1 MKTTLKKKLFGL
13 SLSLFVAVIA
23 IGIASCSSTK
33 QVVDNAPSVQK
44 AQKAERFHA
53 AESRVQNSFGYAEA
67 RERSDEIQPI
77 NLILDADFGSST
89 DDLFALMMINHF
101 MDEGRVDLKGIIV
114 DREGAKNAGVVD
126 IFNTYYGHPNVPV
139 GLERNGVKNPRCF
152 IPYNGICDLKDVHGN
167 PMFKRSFDEN
177 KCMEGYKLYRK
188 LLSEA
193 KDKSITVVAIGFMT
207 TIAQL
212 FESGADEYSKEKGV
226 DLFGKKVK
234 AVYIQSG
241 RFEAGDSLS
250 GYNMRAASKQAAV
263 FYNNLPKD
271 VDIIM
276 SPSNIGDLMDYSPKD
291 VLADLSTTERNPIK
305 AVYTHYTCDTGQRM
319 WDTNCLV
326 NAVDGDE
333 GYYLSPRGW
342 VTFVDLGEAS
352 QMLFKVDPAGNAR
365 YQMPGD
371 SYFAQEKL
379 MEIRRYNRIN
389 KYPSQYTIESPQ
401 PILTR
406 DAAVEW
412 TRPRLT
418 QLMDKYLGT
427 AGNSLDLDEL
437 RNVFRPIG
445 YYGANVGDYRKAE
458 KMLVDTLYT
467 EMLHKAANLGKKSLF
482 IVTGSPSSGKSTVM
496 KQMDLSKVGLVF
508 ESSLNGQSRL
518 ENVIEQAKQEGF
530 KDITVMMVYNDLL
543 TCFKNS
549 ISKGKQTNR
558 FVSLGY
564 LVNSF
569 RDNISKLNRI
579 HKQHPDVEII
589 PMDCAGNKKA
599 QRVSFEEAA
608 NWNYKVSNDDVHALL
623 SYLKEQIAEGDLDT
637 SQLSQIARGI
647 TRLDEFGEENLS
659 LARDIERQI
668 SEKKQ

>member
-1 MKTTLKKKLFGL
+1 MKATLKKKLFGL

-33 QVVDNAPSVQK
+33 QVVNNAPSVPK
-44 AQKAERFHA
+44 AQKAE
-53 AESRVQNSFGYAEA
+53 
-67 RERSDEIQPI
+67 PI

-226 DLFGKKVK
+226 DLFSKKVK

-647 TRLDEFGEENLS
+647 TRLDEFGEENLR

>member
-33 QVVDNAPSVQK
+33 QVVNNAPSVPK
-44 AQKAERFHA
+44 AQKAE
-53 AESRVQNSFGYAEA
+53 
-67 RERSDEIQPI
+67 PI

-496 KQMDLSKVGLVF
+496 KQMDLNKVGLVF

>member
-13 SLSLFVAVIA
+13 PLSLFVAVIA

-33 QVVDNAPSVQK
+33 QVVNNAPSVPK
-44 AQKAERFHA
+44 AQKAE
-53 AESRVQNSFGYAEA
+53 
-67 RERSDEIQPI
+67 PI

>member
-23 IGIASCSSTK
+23 TGIASCSSTK
-33 QVVDNAPSVQK
+33 QVVNNAPSVPK
-44 AQKAERFHA
+44 AQKAE
-53 AESRVQNSFGYAEA
+53 
-67 RERSDEIQPI
+67 PI

-482 IVTGSPSSGKSTVM
+482 IITGSPSSGKSTVM

>member
-23 IGIASCSSTK
+23 TGIASCSSTK
-33 QVVDNAPSVQK
+33 QVVNNAPNVPK
-44 AQKAERFHA
+44 AQKAE
-53 AESRVQNSFGYAEA
+53 
-67 RERSDEIQPI
+67 PI

-212 FESGADEYSKEKGV
+212 FESGADEYSNEKGV

-647 TRLDEFGEENLS
+647 TRLDEFGEENLR

>member
-1 MKTTLKKKLFGL
+1 MKTTLKKKFFGL

-33 QVVDNAPSVQK
+33 QVVNNAPSVPK
-44 AQKAERFHA
+44 AQKAE
-53 AESRVQNSFGYAEA
+53 
-67 RERSDEIQPI
+67 PI

-623 SYLKEQIAEGDLDT
+623 SYLKEQIAAGDLDT

>member
-33 QVVDNAPSVQK
+33 QVVNNAPSVPK
-44 AQKAERFHA
+44 AQKAE
-53 AESRVQNSFGYAEA
+53 
-67 RERSDEIQPI
+67 PI

-212 FESGADEYSKEKGV
+212 FESGADEYSNEKGV

>member
-13 SLSLFVAVIA
+13 SLSLFVAAIA

-33 QVVDNAPSVQK
+33 QVVNNAPSVPK
-44 AQKAERFHA
+44 AQKAE
-53 AESRVQNSFGYAEA
+53 
-67 RERSDEIQPI
+67 PI

-418 QLMDKYLGT
+418 QLIDKYLGT

>member
-23 IGIASCSSTK
+23 TGIASCSSTK
-33 QVVDNAPSVQK
+33 QVVNNAPSVPK
-44 AQKAERFHA
+44 AQKAE
-53 AESRVQNSFGYAEA
+53 
-67 RERSDEIQPI
+67 PI

>member
-33 QVVDNAPSVQK
+33 QVVNNAPSVPK
-44 AQKAERFHA
+44 AQKAE
-53 AESRVQNSFGYAEA
+53 
-67 RERSDEIQPI
+67 PI

-508 ESSLNGQSRL
+508 ESSLNGQSHL

>member
-13 SLSLFVAVIA
+13 SLSLFVAVIS

-33 QVVDNAPSVQK
+33 QVVNNAPSVPK
-44 AQKAERFHA
+44 AQKAE
-53 AESRVQNSFGYAEA
+53 
-67 RERSDEIQPI
+67 PI

-589 PMDCAGNKKA
+589 PMDCSGNKKA

-647 TRLDEFGEENLS
+647 TRLDEFGEENLR

>member
-33 QVVDNAPSVQK
+33 QVVNNAPSVPK
-44 AQKAERFHA
+44 VQKAE
-53 AESRVQNSFGYAEA
+53 
-67 RERSDEIQPI
+67 PI

-212 FESGADEYSKEKGV
+212 FESGADEYSNEKGV

-412 TRPRLT
+412 TCPRLT

-647 TRLDEFGEENLS
+647 TRLDEFGEENLR

>member
-13 SLSLFVAVIA
+13 SLSLFVAVTA

-33 QVVDNAPSVQK
+33 QVVNNAPSVPK
-44 AQKAERFHA
+44 VQKAE
-53 AESRVQNSFGYAEA
+53 
-67 RERSDEIQPI
+67 PI

-234 AVYIQSG
+234 AIYIQSG

>member
-33 QVVDNAPSVQK
+33 QVVNNAPNVPK
-44 AQKAERFHA
+44 AQKAE
-53 AESRVQNSFGYAEA
+53 
-67 RERSDEIQPI
+67 PI

>member
-33 QVVDNAPSVQK
+33 QVVNNAPSVPKVQK
-44 AQKAERFHA
+44 VE
-53 AESRVQNSFGYAEA
+53 
-67 RERSDEIQPI
+67 PI

-226 DLFGKKVK
+226 DLFDKKVK

-647 TRLDEFGEENLS
+647 TRLDEFGEENLR

>member
-33 QVVDNAPSVQK
+33 QVVNNAPSVPK
-44 AQKAERFHA
+44 VQKAE
-53 AESRVQNSFGYAEA
+53 
-67 RERSDEIQPI
+67 PI
-77 NLILDADFGSST
+77 NLILDADFCSST

-101 MDEGRVDLKGIIV
+101 MDEGRVDLKGVIV

-496 KQMDLSKVGLVF
+496 
-508 ESSLNGQSRL
+508 
-518 ENVIEQAKQEGF
+518 
-530 KDITVMMVYNDLL
+530 
-543 TCFKNS
+543 
-549 ISKGKQTNR
+549 
-558 FVSLGY
+558 
-564 LVNSF
+564 
-569 RDNISKLNRI
+569 
-579 HKQHPDVEII
+579 
-589 PMDCAGNKKA
+589 
-599 QRVSFEEAA
+599 
-608 NWNYKVSNDDVHALL
+608 
-623 SYLKEQIAEGDLDT
+623 
-637 SQLSQIARGI
+637 
-647 TRLDEFGEENLS
+647 
-659 LARDIERQI
+659 
-668 SEKKQ
+668 

>member
-33 QVVDNAPSVQK
+33 QVVNNAPNVPK
-44 AQKAERFHA
+44 AQKAE
-53 AESRVQNSFGYAEA
+53 
-67 RERSDEIQPI
+67 PI

-608 NWNYKVSNDDVHALL
+608 NWNYNVSNDDVHALL
-623 SYLKEQIAEGDLDT
+623 SYLKEQIAEGDLNT

-647 TRLDEFGEENLS
+647 TRLDEFGEENLR

>member
-1 MKTTLKKKLFGL
+1 MKSTTKKQHFWLPMGL
-13 SLSLFVAVIA
+13 LVAVMAIA
-23 IGIASCSSTK
+23 MASCSSTK
-33 QVVDNAPSVQK
+33 QIAEKAPATLSTQK
-44 AQKAERFHA
+44 TE
-53 AESRVQNSFGYAEA
+53 
-67 RERSDEIQPI
+67 PI

-89 DDLFALMMINHF
+89 DDLFALMMINHY

-114 DREGAKNAGVVD
+114 DREGEKNAGVVD
-126 IFNTYYGHPNVPV
+126 IMNTYYGHPNVPV

-152 IPYNGICDLKDVHGN
+152 IPYNGICDLKDVNGN
-167 PMFKRSFDEN
+167 PMFKRSFDES
-177 KCMEGYKLYRK
+177 KCIDGYKLYRK

-212 FESGADEYSKEKGV
+212 FESGADEYSSESGL

-250 GYNMRAASKQAAV
+250 GYNMRAASKQAAI
-263 FYNNLPKD
+263 FYNKLPKD

-326 NAVDGDE
+326 NAVDGDQ

-342 VTFVDLGEAS
+342 VTFVDLGEKS
-352 QMLFKVDPAGNAR
+352 QMLFRPDPNGNAR

-379 MEIRRYNRIN
+379 MEIRCYNRIN

-412 TRPRLT
+412 TRPRLA

-458 KMLVDTLYT
+458 QILVDTLYT

-482 IVTGSPSSGKSTVM
+482 IVTGAPSSGKSTVL
-496 KQMDLSKVGLVF
+496 KQLDMSNVGLVF
-508 ESSLNGQSRL
+508 ESSLNGQNRI
-518 ENVIEQAKQEGF
+518 ENVIAKAKEEGF
-530 KDITVMMVYNDLL
+530 KDISVMMVYNDIL

-558 FVSLGY
+558 FISVGY
-564 LVNSF
+564 LIKSY
-569 RDNISKLNRI
+569 RDNISKLNRVK
-579 HKQHPDVEII
+579 KQHPDVEII
-589 PMDCAGNKKA
+589 PMDCSGNKTA

-608 NWNYKVSNDDVHALL
+608 NWKYQVTDEDIHSLL
-623 SYLKEQIAEGDLDT
+623 TYLQEQINEGELYD
-637 SQLSQIARGI
+637 SQLKQIVSGI
-647 TRLDEFGEENLS
+647 TRVEDIGEANIE
-659 LARDIERQI
+659 LARDIDRQV
-668 SEKKQ
+668 SEMMQ

>member
-33 QVVDNAPSVQK
+33 QVVNNAPSVPK

-389 KYPSQYTIESPQ
+389 KYPSQYTI
-401 PILTR
+401 
-406 DAAVEW
+406 
-412 TRPRLT
+412 
-418 QLMDKYLGT
+418 DKYLGT

>member
-1 MKTTLKKKLFGL
+1 MKSTTKKQHFWLPMG
-13 SLSLFVAVIA
+13 LFVAVIA
-23 IGIASCSSTK
+23 MAMASCSSTK
-33 QVVDNAPSVQK
+33 QIAENAPATLGTHK
-44 AQKAERFHA
+44 TE
-53 AESRVQNSFGYAEA
+53 
-67 RERSDEIQPI
+67 PI

-89 DDLFALMMINHF
+89 DDLFALMMINHY
-101 MDEGRVDLKGIIV
+101 MDEGRVDLKGVIV

-152 IPYNGICDLKDVHGN
+152 IPYNGICDLKDVNGN

-212 FESGADEYSKEKGV
+212 FESGADEYSSESGL
-226 DLFGKKVK
+226 DLFSKKVK

-263 FYNNLPKD
+263 FYDKLPKD

-342 VTFVDLGEAS
+342 VTFVDLGEKS
-352 QMLFKVDPAGNAR
+352 QMLFRPDPNGNAR

-379 MEIRRYNRIN
+379 MEIRCYNRIN
-389 KYPSQYTIESPQ
+389 KHPSPYTIESPQ

-458 KMLVDTLYT
+458 QILVDTLYT

-482 IVTGSPSSGKSTVM
+482 IVTGAPSSGKTTAL
-496 KQMDLSKVGLVF
+496 KQLDLSNVGLVF
-508 ESSLNGQSRL
+508 ESALNGQNRL
-518 ENVIEQAKQEGF
+518 ENVIAKAKEEGF
-530 KDITVMMVYNDLL
+530 KDISVMMVYNDIL

-549 ISKGKQTNR
+549 ITKGKQTNR
-558 FVSLGY
+558 FISIGY
-564 LVNSF
+564 LIKSY
-569 RDNISKLNRI
+569 RDNISKLSRVK
-579 HKQHPDVEII
+579 KQHPDVEII
-589 PMDCAGNKKA
+589 PMDCSGNKAA
-599 QRVSFEEAA
+599 QRVSFEEAQ
-608 NWNYKVSNDDVHALL
+608 NWKYQVTDEDIRSLL
-623 SYLKEQIAEGDLDT
+623 TYLQEQINEGELYD
-637 SQLSQIARGI
+637 SQLKQIVSGI
-647 TRLDEFGEENLS
+647 TRVEDIGEANIE
-659 LARDIERQI
+659 LARDIDRQV
-668 SEKKQ
+668 SEMMQ

>member
-33 QVVDNAPSVQK
+33 QVVNNAPCVPK
-44 AQKAERFHA
+44 AQKAE
-53 AESRVQNSFGYAEA
+53 
-67 RERSDEIQPI
+67 PI

-101 MDEGRVDLKGIIV
+101 MDEGRVDLKGVIV

-647 TRLDEFGEENLS
+647 TRLDEFGEENLR

>member
-33 QVVDNAPSVQK
+33 QVVNNAPSVPK
-44 AQKAERFHA
+44 VQKAE
-53 AESRVQNSFGYAEA
+53 
-67 RERSDEIQPI
+67 PI

-305 AVYTHYTCDTGQRM
+305 AVYTHYTGDTGQRM

-389 KYPSQYTIESPQ
+389 KHPSQYTIESPQ

>member
-33 QVVDNAPSVQK
+33 QVVNNAPSVQK
-44 AQKAERFHA
+44 VQKAE
-53 AESRVQNSFGYAEA
+53 
-67 RERSDEIQPI
+67 PI

-101 MDEGRVDLKGIIV
+101 MDEGRVDLKGVIV

-226 DLFGKKVK
+226 DLFVKKVK

>member
-33 QVVDNAPSVQK
+33 QVVNNAPSVQK
-44 AQKAERFHA
+44 VQKAE
-53 AESRVQNSFGYAEA
+53 
-67 RERSDEIQPI
+67 PI

>member
-1 MKTTLKKKLFGL
+1 MKTTLKKKFFGL

-33 QVVDNAPSVQK
+33 QVVNNAPSVPK
-44 AQKAERFHA
+44 VQKAE
-53 AESRVQNSFGYAEA
+53 
-67 RERSDEIQPI
+67 PI

-212 FESGADEYSKEKGV
+212 FESGADEYSNEKGV

-412 TRPRLT
+412 TCPRLT

-647 TRLDEFGEENLS
+647 TRLDEFGEENLR

>member
-1 MKTTLKKKLFGL
+1 M
-13 SLSLFVAVIA
+13 
-23 IGIASCSSTK
+23 
-33 QVVDNAPSVQK
+33 
-44 AQKAERFHA
+44 RF
-53 AESRVQNSFGYAEA
+53 
-67 RERSDEIQPI
+67 
-77 NLILDADFGSST
+77 ADR
-89 DDLFALMMINHF
+89 H
-101 MDEGRVDLKGIIV
+101 
-114 DREGAKNAGVVD
+114 
-126 IFNTYYGHPNVPV
+126 
-139 GLERNGVKNPRCF
+139 
-152 IPYNGICDLKDVHGN
+152 
-167 PMFKRSFDEN
+167 
-177 KCMEGYKLYRK
+177 
-188 LLSEA
+188 
-193 KDKSITVVAIGFMT
+193 
-207 TIAQL
+207 
-212 FESGADEYSKEKGV
+212 
-226 DLFGKKVK
+226 
-234 AVYIQSG
+234 
-241 RFEAGDSLS
+241 
-250 GYNMRAASKQAAV
+250 
-263 FYNNLPKD
+263 
-271 VDIIM
+271 
-276 SPSNIGDLMDYSPKD
+276 
-291 VLADLSTTERNPIK
+291 VLCR
-305 AVYTHYTCDTGQRM
+305 
-319 WDTNCLV
+319 
-326 NAVDGDE
+326 
-333 GYYLSPRGW
+333 
-342 VTFVDLGEAS
+342 
-352 QMLFKVDPAGNAR
+352 
-365 YQMPGD
+365 
-371 SYFAQEKL
+371 
-379 MEIRRYNRIN
+379 
-389 KYPSQYTIESPQ
+389 
-401 PILTR
+401 
-406 DAAVEW
+406 
-412 TRPRLT
+412 T
-418 QLMDKYLGT
+418 QYLGT

-530 KDITVMMVYNDLL
+530 KDITVMRVYNDLL

-599 QRVSFEEAA
+599 QRVSFEEAT

>member
-1 MKTTLKKKLFGL
+1 MKKLMGL
-13 SLSLFVAVIA
+13 SLSLFVAVVA
-23 IGIASCSSTK
+23 LTMASCSSTK
-33 QVVDNAPSVQK
+33 QVANGAPNVPK
-44 AQKAERFHA
+44 VQKAERFHV
-53 AESRVQNSFGYAEA
+53 AEGRVQNTFGYAEA

-89 DDLFALMMINHF
+89 DDLFALMMINHY
-101 MDEGRVDLKGIIV
+101 MDEGRVDLKGVIV
-114 DREGAKNAGVVD
+114 DREGEKNAGVVD

-152 IPYNGICDLKDVHGN
+152 IPYNGICDLKDVHGK
-167 PMFKRSFDEN
+167 PMFERTFDES

-250 GYNMRAASKQAAV
+250 GYNMRAASRQAAI
-263 FYNNLPKD
+263 FYDKLPKD

-326 NAVDGDE
+326 NAVEGDQ

-352 QMLFKVDPAGNAR
+352 QMLFKADPAGNAR

-379 MEIRRYNRIN
+379 MELRRYNRIN
-389 KYPSQYTIESPQ
+389 KYPSKYTIEAPQ

-412 TRPRLT
+412 TRPRLA

-427 AGNSLDLDEL
+427 AGNTLDLDEM

-458 KMLVDTLYT
+458 KMLLDTLYT
-467 EMLHKAANLGKKSLF
+467 QMLHKAANLGKKSLF
-482 IVTGSPSSGKSTVM
+482 IVTGPPSSGKSTVM
-496 KQMDLSKVGLVF
+496 KQMDLSNVGLVF
-508 ESSLNGQSRL
+508 ESSLNGQNRI

-530 KDITVMMVYNDLL
+530 RDITVMMVYNDIL
-543 TCFKNS
+543 TCLKNS

-558 FVSLGY
+558 FNSIGY
-564 LVNSF
+564 LVKSY

-579 HKQHPDVEII
+579 KKQHPDVKII
-589 PMDCAGNKKA
+589 PMDCTGNKTA
-599 QRVSFEEAA
+599 QQVTFEEAQ
-608 NWNYKVSNDDVHALL
+608 NWNYKVSDEDIRSMLN
-623 SYLKEQIAEGDLDT
+623 YLQEQINSGDLYD
-637 SQLSQIARGI
+637 SQLKQIASGI
-647 TRLDEFGEENLS
+647 TRVEDIGEANIS
-659 LARDIERQI
+659 LARDIDRQI
-668 SEKKQ
+668 SQKMQ

>member
-23 IGIASCSSTK
+23 TGIASCSSTK
-33 QVVDNAPSVQK
+33 QVVNNAPSVPK
-44 AQKAERFHA
+44 AQKAE
-53 AESRVQNSFGYAEA
+53 
-67 RERSDEIQPI
+67 PI

-647 TRLDEFGEENLS
+647 TRLDEFGEENLR

>member
-33 QVVDNAPSVQK
+33 QVVNNAPSVPKVQK
-44 AQKAERFHA
+44 VE
-53 AESRVQNSFGYAEA
+53 
-67 RERSDEIQPI
+67 PI

-226 DLFGKKVK
+226 DLFDKKVK

-543 TCFKNS
+543 TCFKNA

-647 TRLDEFGEENLS
+647 TRLDEFGEENLR

>member
-33 QVVDNAPSVQK
+33 QVVNNSPNMPK
-44 AQKAERFHA
+44 TQKAE
-53 AESRVQNSFGYAEA
+53 
-67 RERSDEIQPI
+67 PI

>member
-33 QVVDNAPSVQK
+33 QVVNNAPSVPK
-44 AQKAERFHA
+44 AQKAE
-53 AESRVQNSFGYAEA
+53 
-67 RERSDEIQPI
+67 PI

-647 TRLDEFGEENLS
+647 TRLDEFGEENLR

>member
-23 IGIASCSSTK
+23 TGIASCSSTK
-33 QVVDNAPSVQK
+33 QVVNNAPSVPK
-44 AQKAERFHA
+44 VQKAERFHA

-67 RERSDEIQPI
+67 RERSDKIQPI

-212 FESGADEYSKEKGV
+212 FESGADEYSNEKGV